1 MFSTDTL
8 LVFTCNMFVFLSGSM
23 KIHDGSLDIR
33 ECVSNSEF
41 VGYSGFQNAIGEKK
55 EMEKTT
61 KMQTIRVVAL
71 MVALEDWMRT
81 GKCAVWMRL
90 LWERICRRSYISCS
104 FM

>member
-1 MFSTDTL
+1 MGPGD
-8 LVFTCNMFVFLSGSM
+8 VFKVLVFLSGSM
-23 KIHDGSLDIR
+23 KIHDEFPDVR
-33 ECVSNSEF
+33 ERISESEF